1 MTAISRRAVL
11 GAAGAAAIAA
21 TALPGA
27 LRAASS
33 APALLRVAT
42 RTIEVNG
49 RAATVFAI
57 RDAAGRI
64 PAIAG
69 RAGEDWN
76 VRLDNALAEPT
87 ALHWH
92 GQTPHWRQDGVP
104 DLTQTAIPPGGS
116 WEYRFPL
123 RAGTHWMHSHLGLQ
137 EQALLAAPMIVHAPG
152 DPAADEQ
159 EIVLLLHDFSF
170 RPASEILAGL
180 GGGAG
185 GGQGGHGAH
194 GGHAAPAAPSGHA
207 GHGGAATVHANDIE
221 FDAYLANDRTLAD
234 PEVVAVE
241 RGGRV
246 RLRIINAAAATNFT
260 IDLGSVTGSL
270 IAVDGNPVTP
280 VEGRRFPVA
289 IAQRLDIRL
298 AGLRG
303 GAAIPVLALREDG
316 RERTGLLLAPPGAA
330 VRRLAV
336 LGERK
341 GPRLDLALERRLVA
355 TDPPPVPHSL
365 RVHAIA
371 LTLSEGPGAYEWGF
385 SVSGGGELARALT
398 VRRGERV
405 EMTFA
410 NPTSMAHPM
419 HLHGHHF
426 RVVGIDGARFAGAM
440 RDTVLVPSGGQV
452 TVAFDAGNPGLWAL
466 HCHHL
471 YHMVSGMM
479 ATLAYEDVG

>member
-1 MTAISRRAVL
+1 MTAIGRRTVL
-11 GAAGAAAIAA
+11 ATAGAAALAA
-21 TALPGA
+21 AALPGA
-27 LRAASS
+27 MRAASA
-33 APALLRVAT
+33 APAQLRVTT

-49 RAATVFAI
+49 RAASVFAI
-57 RDAAGRI
+57 RDAAGRM
-64 PAIAG
+64 PVVAG
-69 RAGEDWN
+69 RAGEMWE

-92 GQTPHWRQDGVP
+92 GQTPIWRQDGVP
-104 DLTQTAIPPGGS
+104 GLTQTAIPPGGS
-116 WEYRFPL
+116 WAYRFRL

-137 EQALLAAPMIVHAPG
+137 EQALLAAPMIVHAAG
-152 DPAADEQ
+152 EPAADEQ
-159 EIVLLLHDFSF
+159 EIVVLLHDFSF
-170 RPASEILAGL
+170 RPAAEILAGL
-180 GGGAG
+180 GGSTGKTH
-185 GGQGGHGAH
+185 GGHGAH
-194 GGHAAPAAPSGHA
+194 GGHAAAPATS
-207 GHGGAATVHANDIE
+207 GHGGQGAGAAVHANDIA

-260 IDLGSVTGSL
+260 IDLGSVPGSL
-270 IAVDGNPVTP
+270 IAVDGNRVTP

-289 IAQRLDIRL
+289 IAQRLDIRFTVP
-298 AGLRG
+298 R
-303 GAAIPVLALREDG
+303 GAAATPVLALREDG

-330 VRRLAV
+330 VRKLAV
-336 LGERK
+336 LGERR

-355 TDPPPVPHSL
+355 TDPPPVPQSL

-371 LTLSEGPGAYEWGF
+371 LTLTEGPGAYEWGF
-385 SVSGGGELARALT
+385 SVPDGDTARALT
-398 VRRGERV
+398 VRHGDQV
-405 EMTFA
+405 ELTFA

-426 RVVGIDGARFAGAM
+426 RVVGIGGTRFAGAM
-440 RDTVLVPSGGQV
+440 RDTVLVPARGRV
-452 TVAFDAGNPGLWAL
+452 TVAFHAGNPGLWAL

-479 ATLAYEDVG
+479 TTLTYEGMG

>member
-1 MTAISRRAVL
+1 MTVISRRAVL
-11 GAAGAAAIAA
+11 GAAGAAALAA
-21 TALPGA
+21 TAFPGA

-33 APALLRVAT
+33 VPAQLRVAT

-49 RAATVFAI
+49 RAASVFAI
-57 RDAAGRI
+57 RDAAGRM
-64 PAIAG
+64 PVVAG

-104 DLTQTAIPPGGS
+104 GLTQTAIPPGGS

-123 RAGTHWMHSHLGLQ
+123 RAGTHWMHSHLGVQ
-137 EQALLAAPMIVHAPG
+137 EQALLAAPMIVHTPE
-152 DPAADEQ
+152 DLAADEQ

-170 RPASEILAGL
+170 RPAAEILAGL

-185 GGQGGHGAH
+185 DAQGGHGAH
-194 GGHAAPAAPSGHA
+194 GGHAAAPATSGHA
-207 GHGGAATVHANDIE
+207 GHGAGAAVHANDIE

-246 RLRIINAAAATNFT
+246 RLRVINAAAATNFT
-260 IDLGSVTGSL
+260 IDLGSVSGSL
-270 IAVDGNPVTP
+270 IAVDGNRVTP

-289 IAQRLDIRL
+289 VAQRLDIRL

-303 GAAIPVLALREDG
+303 GTVIPVLALREDA
-316 RERTGLLLAPPGAA
+316 RERTGLLLAPPGAT
-330 VRRLAV
+330 VRKLAA
-336 LGERK
+336 LGERS
-341 GPRLDLALERRLVA
+341 GPRLDLALERRLTA
-355 TDPPPVPHSL
+355 LDPPPVPHSL
-365 RVHAIA
+365 RAHAIA
-371 LTLSEGPGAYEWGF
+371 LTLTEGPGAYEWGF
-385 SVSGGGELARALT
+385 SVPGGELARALT
-398 VRRGERV
+398 VKSGERV
-405 EMTFA
+405 ELTFA

-426 RVVGIDGARFAGAM
+426 RVVGIDGTRFAGAM
-440 RDTVLVPSGGQV
+440 RDTVLVPAGGQV
-452 TVAFDAGNPGLWAL
+452 TVAVDAANPGLWAL

-479 ATLAYEDVG
+479 ATLAYEGIA